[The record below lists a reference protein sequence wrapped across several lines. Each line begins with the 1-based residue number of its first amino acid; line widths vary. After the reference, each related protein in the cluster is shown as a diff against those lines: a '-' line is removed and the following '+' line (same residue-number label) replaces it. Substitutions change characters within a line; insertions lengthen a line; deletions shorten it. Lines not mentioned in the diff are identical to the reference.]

1 MAGTYTDQATLAQ
14 TNEFIALV
22 KVALLKR
29 AVELDDGNAKLDVG
43 TLNLIF
49 AIMQD
54 PDTYAKRMAWLIAG
68 TNATVGAAAP
78 AVPTESDVQYCVNT
92 LLPKLVR

>member
-1 MAGTYTDQATLAQ
+1 MAGTYQDQAYLASL
-14 TNEFIALV
+14 NDFITLV

-29 AVELDDGNAKLDVG
+29 AVELDDGSTKQTVG
-43 TLNLIF
+43 TLNLISS
-49 AIMQD
+49 IMSD
-54 PDTYAKRMAWLIAG
+54 PDSYAKRMGWLIAA

-78 AVPTESDVQYCVNT
+78 AVPSASDVQYCVNT